1 MILLFSTDQAD
12 GPLNFF
18 PTVYTYTY
26 IYIFYLSKKK
36 NLSVFPIIIIC
47 STLNKICAHTY

>member
-12 GPLNFF
+12 EPLNFF

-36 NLSVFPIIIIC
+36 EFKCFP
-47 STLNKICAHTY
+47 NNYYM

>member
-18 PTVYTYTY
+18 PHS
-26 IYIFYLSKKK
+26 IYIHLHLHILFIKKREFK
-36 NLSVFPIIIIC
+36 CFP
-47 STLNKICAHTY
+47 NNYYM